1 MPRRPR
7 AARPSEGN
15 AAENFSPII
24 AATSSCRRCETKP
37 RTETISNRAM
47 AMLVHEIWEDV
58 GDDGSVLPGL
68 CLAGPDGEAFR
79 KLYTGMPGAPLG
91 SRPAAISRQ

>member
-1 MPRRPR
+1 
-7 AARPSEGN
+7 
-15 AAENFSPII
+15 
-24 AATSSCRRCETKP
+24 
-37 RTETISNRAM
+37 M

-79 KLYTGMPGAPLG
+79 KLLHRDARCTVRFEAGSYFEAMTIYYRHHGWGAYTTDFASDREPYLEDRAQ
-91 SRPAAISRQ
+91 RQSFGTN